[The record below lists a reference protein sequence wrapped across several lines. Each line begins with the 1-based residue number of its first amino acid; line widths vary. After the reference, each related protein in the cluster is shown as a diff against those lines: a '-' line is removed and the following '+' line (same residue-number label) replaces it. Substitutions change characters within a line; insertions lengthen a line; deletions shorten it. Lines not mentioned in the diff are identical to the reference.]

1 MKFKIV
7 MLVFVFVS
15 GLLSATDSS
24 NTYPVLNKA
33 EKAPLTL
40 SEKGKSEYVVIYD
53 DNKPPAY
60 ARF

>member
-40 SEKGKSEYVVIYD
+40 SEKGKSV
-53 DNKPPAY
+53 
-60 ARF
+60 